1 MKRCPQCNRTYADET
16 LNFCLDDGEWL
27 LSDNTELATAILSGE
42 AANGVL
48 SEPGAAATGPHGSE
62 SSTRVFRNTIDQT
75 LILRTG
81 PEAEPQTTSDA
92 LPGKQSFSI
101 NRAAKP
107 LIAVSVAI
115 VLLLGGFFGY
125 RYFKPAG
132 SGQINSIAVL
142 PFQNMS
148 GDTDAEYL
156 SDGLAESLI
165 FSLTQ
170 IPDLKVSPAS
180 SVMRYKGKETDVSKI
195 ASELGVDAV
204 MTGRMTKRGEN
215 LNITVELVD
224 VRNNRSLWGEQYE
237 RKMSDLLATQREIAA
252 VVTQKLKLRLSGDG
266 TKGLTKS
273 YTNNNEAYQLYLK
286 GRYYWNKRTAEYIR
300 MAIEQFRS
308 ATELDP
314 NFALAY
320 SGLADCY
327 ALLPEYAGTASSAD
341 QARAYA
347 ERALE
352 LDDQLAE
359 PHATLVI
366 LYAQQ
371 FNWAEAEREGK
382 RVVELDPNYATG
394 VQWYASILLD
404 IGKVDEAAAMY
415 KRASELD
422 PLSGAINDGM
432 TNIYQVKKDYE
443 ACIANSLKFV
453 DIDPSFAAAHRNL
466 AFCYLKVGRN
476 DEAITEIEKAAQLD
490 NRSGWVL
497 GDLGYVYVQTGKKAE
512 ANAIIEEL
520 KSKVAENKAGGR
532 YVAEIL
538 AGLDQ
543 KDQMIEWL
551 GNDVVARSGRVAE
564 VRWTIPFEPFHGDPR
579 FREVLKR
586 MNLPE

>member
-1 MKRCPQCNRTYADET
+1 MKRCPKCHREYPDET

-27 LSDNTELATAILSGE
+27 LADDELTTAILSGTV
-42 AANGVL
+42 ANGVL
-48 SEPGAAATGPHGSE
+48 SEPPALAGDRLGSE
-62 SSTRVFRNTIDQT
+62 SATLVQT
-75 LILRTG
+75 HTTEKTAILPALTA
-81 PEAEPQTTSDA
+81 AEPHGGFGDVTEKS
-92 LPGKQSFSI
+92 SI
-101 NRAAKP
+101 SANRAAKP
-107 LIAVSVAI
+107 LIAVAVAI
-115 VLLLGGFFGY
+115 VLLLGGFLAY
-125 RYFKPAG
+125 RYFKSVG

-148 GDTDAEYL
+148 GDPDTEYL

-165 FSLTQ
+165 FSLTR

-204 MTGRMTKRGEN
+204 MNGRITKRGEN

-237 RKMSDLLATQREIAA
+237 RKMSDLLATQREIAT
-252 VVTQKLKLRLSGDG
+252 VVTQKLKLRLSGDD
-266 TKGLTKS
+266 TKGLGKS
-273 YTNNNEAYQLYLK
+273 YTDNNEAYQLYLK
-286 GRYYWNKRTAEYIR
+286 GRFYWNKRTAESIR
-300 MAIEQFRS
+300 TAIEQFRS

-327 ALLPEYAGTASSAD
+327 ALLPEYAGTASSAA

-352 LDDQLAE
+352 IDDRLAE

-371 FNWAEAEREGK
+371 FNWAEAEREGNS
-382 RVVELDPNYATG
+382 VVELGPNYATG
-394 VQWYASILLD
+394 FQWYASILLD

-453 DIDPSFAAAHRNL
+453 DIDPLFSAAHKNL
-466 AFCYLKVGRN
+466 AFCYLKTGRN
-476 DEAITEIEKAAQLD
+476 DEAINEIEKAAQLD
-490 NRSGWVL
+490 NRSAWVL
-497 GDLGYVYVQTGKKAE
+497 GDLGYVYAQTGKRAE
-512 ANAIIEEL
+512 ANTIIEEL
-520 KSKVAENKAGGR
+520 KSKIAENKAGGR
-532 YVAEIL
+532 YVAEIF

-543 KDQMIEWL
+543 KEQVIEWL
-551 GNDVVARSGRVAE
+551 EKDVVAHNGRVAE

-579 FREVLKR
+579 FRELLKR

>member
-1 MKRCPQCNRTYADET
+1 MKRCPKCHREYPDET

-27 LSDNTELATAILSGE
+27 LADDELTTAILSGTV
-42 AANGVL
+42 ANGVL
-48 SEPGAAATGPHGSE
+48 SEPPALAGDRLGSE
-62 SSTRVFRNTIDQT
+62 SATLAQT
-75 LILRTG
+75 HTTEKTAILPALTA
-81 PEAEPQTTSDA
+81 AEPHGGFGDVTEKS
-92 LPGKQSFSI
+92 SI
-101 NRAAKP
+101 SANRAAKP
-107 LIAVSVAI
+107 LIAVAVAI
-115 VLLLGGFFGY
+115 VLLLGGFLAY
-125 RYFKPAG
+125 RYFKSVG

-148 GDTDAEYL
+148 GDPDTEYL

-165 FSLTQ
+165 FSLTR

-204 MTGRMTKRGEN
+204 MNGRITKRGEN

-237 RKMSDLLATQREIAA
+237 RKMSDLLATQREIAT
-252 VVTQKLKLRLSGDG
+252 VVTQKLKLRLSGDD
-266 TKGLTKS
+266 TKGLGKS
-273 YTNNNEAYQLYLK
+273 YTDNNEAYQLYLK
-286 GRYYWNKRTAEYIR
+286 GRFYWNKRTAESIR
-300 MAIEQFRS
+300 TAIEQFRS

-327 ALLPEYAGTASSAD
+327 ALLPEYAGTASSAA

-352 LDDQLAE
+352 IDDRLAE

-371 FNWAEAEREGK
+371 FNWAEAEREGNS
-382 RVVELDPNYATG
+382 VVELGPNYATG
-394 VQWYASILLD
+394 FQWYASILLD

-453 DIDPSFAAAHRNL
+453 DIDPLFSAAHKNL
-466 AFCYLKVGRN
+466 AFCYLKTGRN
-476 DEAITEIEKAAQLD
+476 DEAINEIEKAAQLD
-490 NRSGWVL
+490 NRSAWVL
-497 GDLGYVYVQTGKKAE
+497 GDLGYVYAQTGKRAE
-512 ANAIIEEL
+512 ANTIIEEL
-520 KSKVAENKAGGR
+520 KSKIAENKAGGR
-532 YVAEIL
+532 YVAEIF
-538 AGLDQ
+538 AGLEQ
-543 KDQMIEWL
+543 KEQVIEWL
-551 GNDVVARSGRVAE
+551 EKDVVAHNGRVAE

-579 FREVLKR
+579 FRELLKR